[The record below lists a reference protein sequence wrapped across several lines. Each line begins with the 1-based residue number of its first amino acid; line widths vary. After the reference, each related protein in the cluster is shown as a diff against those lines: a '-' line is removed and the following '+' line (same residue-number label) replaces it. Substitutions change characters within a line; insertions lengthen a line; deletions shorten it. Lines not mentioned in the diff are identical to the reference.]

1 MLFLDGLTGLTG
13 LTSMNVLLF
22 EWLTKYL
29 FIYLSIYCLIHVVEG
44 TSANSP
50 VTQNHLAIMSLQTT
64 S

>member
-22 EWLTKYL
+22 EWLTKKSEKYL
-29 FIYLSIYCLIHVVEG
+29 LFASFEG

-50 VTQNHLAIMSLQTT
+50 VTQNH
-64 S
+64 